1 MCFRISA
8 KGKFREYIIHE
19 VQSILQE
26 FKLLNSKPKAIIS
39 TNYKEL
45 EEIIFKEK
53 EVICGLAKLS
63 DISLKQENDKDVEG
77 WLSSVVNERID
88 IFLDIKNKINLDNE
102 LKRLNKNLVD
112 KEKYLNGLRNKIG
125 KPDYIKRV
133 REEIKNEDQHKL
145 LTAETEIRKLKE
157 SISSLNK
164 LKSK

>member
-1 MCFRISA
+1 M
-8 KGKFREYIIHE
+8 
-19 VQSILQE
+19 
-26 FKLLNSKPKAIIS
+26 
-39 TNYKEL
+39 
-45 EEIIFKEK
+45 
-53 EVICGLAKLS
+53 
-63 DISLKQENDKDVEG
+63 KQENDKDVEG

-125 KPDYIKRV
+125 NPDYIKRV

-157 SISSLNK
+157 SISNLNK